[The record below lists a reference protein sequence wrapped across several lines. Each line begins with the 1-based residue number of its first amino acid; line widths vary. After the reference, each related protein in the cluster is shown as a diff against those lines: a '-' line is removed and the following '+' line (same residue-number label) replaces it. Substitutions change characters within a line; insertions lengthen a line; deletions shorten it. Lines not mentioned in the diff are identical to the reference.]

1 MNGFQLE
8 MQFSSGSNRLRECLE
23 NGLFSVWI
31 EHSPPPAGQ
40 NHDYMRRTAEAL
52 EQAAASVTLL
62 PAGLAITDNS
72 GDPAGAVRSI
82 EYASMLD
89 ANTRNRHIVY
99 ISGCNTTQ
107 NEAAELLGMAANAG
121 ISNIVPVTGNAAAGS
136 TVKKPGI
143 YTESTKMLAGLNGAD
158 EFFAG
163 TTVNPFKYSP
173 LPLVGQ
179 YAKLM
184 RKINSGAQF
193 VVTQAGFDMA
203 KLHEVQHYLAM
214 RQCYVPMVAR
224 LILLTP
230 EVMADIL
237 AGKHPGVVISQES
250 QAQLRRELCFS
261 SQQFQAAQWRRLE
274 LQAAGCRF
282 LGFSGIQLVGADTP
296 DRLKIAC
303 TRIANALNEFS
314 SFPDWLA
321 EYEAWVGRADLSNH
335 TNGFYFFNN
344 LLSSNDDDIAVPK
357 PVDFDFPA
365 PSGGERLLLAIRQ
378 SLFPAD
384 AAYSGGERTFLKML
398 FAGCKGC
405 SDCNLAK
412 TFYVCS
418 RHCPKK
424 LSDGPCGGADGNGSC
439 EFGSRA
445 CIFNQITRLA
455 GISGGVDSLETP
467 ENGGIKNG

>member
-23 NGLFSVWI
+23 NGVFSVWI
-31 EHSPPPAGQ
+31 EHNPDNTVK
-40 NHDYMRRTAEAL
+40 NHDYMRRTLEAL
-52 EQAAASVTLL
+52 EDATASVTAL
-62 PAGLAITDNS
+62 PAALAITDN
-72 GDPAGAVRSI
+72 PAGEQRIRSVD
-82 EYASMLD
+82 YASLLNQ
-89 ANTRNRHIVY
+89 NTRNRHIVY
-99 ISGCNTTQ
+99 ISGAGTGEDEICDI
-107 NEAAELLGMAANAG
+107 LGMAENAG
-121 ISNIVPVTGNAAAGS
+121 IANIVPVTGNAVPGS
-136 TVKKPGI
+136 TAKRPGI
-143 YTESTKMLAGLNGAD
+143 YTESIRTLAEAVSRGN
-158 EFFAG
+158 FYAG
-163 TTVNPFKYSP
+163 TSVNPFKYAA

-184 RKINSGAQF
+184 RKMNTGAQF
-193 VVTQAGFDMA
+193 IVTQAGFDMA

-214 RQCYVPMVAR
+214 RQCFAPMVAR

-230 EVMADIL
+230 EIMAEIL
-237 AGKHPGVVISQES
+237 AGKHPGVVINRDA

-282 LGFSGIQLVGADTP
+282 LGYSGIQLVGADTP
-296 DRLKIAC
+296 DRAKIAC

-314 SFPDWLA
+314 SFSDWLC

-344 LLSSNDDDIAVPK
+344 LLGYHGENIAEPR

-365 PSGGERLLLAIRQ
+365 SKVGESIILALRKNLL
-378 SLFPAD
+378 PAD
-384 AAYSGGERTFLKML
+384 GGHNDGRSLTKMI

-405 SDCNLAK
+405 DNCNLAQ

-418 RHCPKK
+418 RNCPKK
-424 LSDGPCGGADGNGSC
+424 LSGGPCGGVSSNGSC
-439 EFGSRA
+439 EFGSRT
-445 CIFNQITRLA
+445 CIFNHITRLA
-455 GISGGVDSLETP
+455 GLSGEVYSLETP